1 MKMNDIFNDL
11 DKIIKNPVCELN
23 YKKDYELLIATVLSA
38 QCTDKRVNEVT
49 NNLFCKYKTLEEL
62 NQVSLED
69 IKNIIR
75 SCGNYN
81 KKSEY
86 IKEIT
91 NRLINEKGGVV
102 PNDFDYL
109 VTLPGVGRKTSNVV
123 LSELFNVPTIAVDTH
138 VERVSKRLGLVREK
152 DDVIKIEKKLMKT
165 IPKEKW
171 NRVNHQLV
179 LFGRYHCKSINPYC
193 NNCLLCE
200 KCNHYIKNNK
210 RNKTLQS

>member
-1 MKMNDIFNDL
+1 MNNIFEYL
-11 DKIIKNPVCELN
+11 DELIPNPVCELN

-49 NNLFCKYKTLEEL
+49 KVLFKKYPTIKMLKGAHI
-62 NQVSLED
+62 ND

-86 IKEIT
+86 ILTIANKIDSEQ
-91 NRLINEKGGVV
+91 NGKV

-109 VTLPGVGRKTSNVV
+109 IKLPGVGRKTINVV
-123 LSELFNVPTIAVDTH
+123 LSEIYNVPTVAVDTH
-138 VERVSKRLGLVREK
+138 VERVSKRLNLAK
-152 DDVIKIEKKLMKT
+152 TSDDVIKIEQKLMKK
-165 IPKEKW
+165 IPQENW

-179 LFGRYHCKSINPYC
+179 LFGRYHCKAINP
-193 NNCLLCE
+193 NCKECKIKKECKYYE
-200 KCNHYIKNNK
+200 KNFKN
-210 RNKTLQS
+210 